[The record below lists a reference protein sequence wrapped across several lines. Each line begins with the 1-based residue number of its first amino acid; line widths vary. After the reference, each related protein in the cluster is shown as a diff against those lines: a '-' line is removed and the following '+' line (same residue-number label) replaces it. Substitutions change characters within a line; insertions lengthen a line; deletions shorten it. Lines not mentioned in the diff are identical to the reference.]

1 MFRVRSLLRLSMLA
15 ALLRGSVLGA
25 RLRAGGDGAIVTPLW
40 PMPRPGLGGTE
51 EQLEF
56 LLSDLRDAEPT
67 LVAGDAAQFA
77 LVSMGANLSLACLL
91 IVGDAFAR
99 RNASEAA
106 SRRRGVELGGMP
118 SCLGGGATGVNEG
131 VSWTAK
137 RLSMEL
143 CCEEMISNDASNSS
157 RRL

>member
-1 MFRVRSLLRLSMLA
+1 MLG
-15 ALLRGSVLGA
+15 ALLRCSVLGA
-25 RLRAGGDGAIVTPLW
+25 RLRAGGAGVSVTPLL

-56 LLSDLRDAEPT
+56 LLSDLRDAEPA
-67 LVAGDAAQFA
+67 LVAGGAAQFA
-77 LVSMGANLSLACLL
+77 LVSMGANRSLTCLL

-131 VSWTAK
+131 VSWKANP
-137 RLSMEL
+137 LSMEL
-143 CCEEMISNDASNSS
+143 CCEEITSNDASNSS

>member
-1 MFRVRSLLRLSMLA
+1 MLA
-15 ALLRGSVLGA
+15 ALLRCSVLGA
-25 RLRAGGDGAIVTPLW
+25 RLRAGGAGVSVTPQW
-40 PMPRPGLGGTE
+40 PVPRAGLGGTE

-56 LLSDLRDAEPT
+56 LLADLRVAELT
-67 LVAGDAAQFA
+67 LVTGGAAPFA
-77 LVSMGANLSLACLL
+77 LVSMGANRSLTCLL

-106 SRRRGVELGGMP
+106 SRRRGVALGGMP

-131 VSWTAK
+131 VSWTGNC
-137 RLSMEL
+137 LSMDV
-143 CCEEMISNDASNSS
+143 CCEEMTSNDASNSS